1 MRGSPC
7 PEPPLLFR
15 PRPWAV
21 AWSRSYL
28 PSCPRP
34 LGIAMVVN
42 EELFVYEVERQAQSR
57 TGERSRSPRVAFTG
71 RLLIVLSRLH

>member
-1 MRGSPC
+1 
-7 PEPPLLFR
+7 
-15 PRPWAV
+15 
-21 AWSRSYL
+21 
-28 PSCPRP
+28 
-34 LGIAMVVN
+34 MVVN